1 MFYIL
6 GIVSTYIVNKLYN
19 ILVLRSTEILHN
31 TQRYFGTNNHN
42 IISIRNGNDSKHM
55 FGLAVKHNYL

>member
-19 ILVLRSTEILHN
+19 ILSLDILSYAV
-31 TQRYFGTNNHN
+31 QRYYTIHRDILAL
-42 IISIRNGNDSKHM
+42 IITIS
-55 FGLAVKHNYL
+55 FQ